1 MTVTLQQLTMETAD
15 TFANP
20 INRPASSEKQVDV
33 SVRIVVDAGY
43 AATYDLKDTVQPCFL
58 SVMKRAKGKSV
69 RLATREMR
77 LRHGCMS

>member
-15 TFANP
+15 TLANP

-43 AATYDLKDTVQPCFL
+43 AATHDLKDTFQPCFL
-58 SVMKRAKGKSV
+58 SVMKRA
-69 RLATREMR
+69 
-77 LRHGCMS
+77 